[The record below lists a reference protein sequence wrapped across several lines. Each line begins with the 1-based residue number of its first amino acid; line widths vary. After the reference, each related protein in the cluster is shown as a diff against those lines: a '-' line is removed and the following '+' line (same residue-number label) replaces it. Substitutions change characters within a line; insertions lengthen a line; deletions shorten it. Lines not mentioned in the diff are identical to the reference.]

1 MGCMSSKPYYGPNAP
16 RDPLVSEM
24 KTPAGN
30 GQERKYD
37 TSDGGLAAF
46 K

>member
-16 RDPLVSEM
+16 RDPMTSEM

-30 GQERKYD
+30 GQERQHN
-37 TSDGGLAAF
+37 TGGSGLDAM